1 MLGDGN
7 FQSEEMVECMNYLQL
22 ASVPE
27 QSDFLQFFATEF
39 STFLGSK
46 SVPLESDLSGIMMPP
61 STTTPQI
68 PTFQE
73 IFHNWKVFNVKQTQ
87 NYPNKISVPIL
98 VAKNIPRIEKKWA
111 RLIISLDRESINFII
126 WRLDMTENMQR
137 MRRRLRRKVFEN
149 NHVGA
154 ARESSQ
160 LAKPVLPPTPPNS
173 QQKSQNQLN
182 SSPSA
187 KSNNNISYLVEHPK

>member
-1 MLGDGN
+1 
-7 FQSEEMVECMNYLQL
+7 MNYLQL

-111 RLIISLDRESINFII
+111 RLIISLDRESINFIKVSVSLF
-126 WRLDMTENMQR
+126 RLLQS
-137 MRRRLRRKVFEN
+137 VFIEC
-149 NHVGA
+149 
-154 ARESSQ
+154 
-160 LAKPVLPPTPPNS
+160 
-173 QQKSQNQLN
+173 
-182 SSPSA
+182 
-187 KSNNNISYLVEHPK
+187 SNRFGQISIYFWVVQVD